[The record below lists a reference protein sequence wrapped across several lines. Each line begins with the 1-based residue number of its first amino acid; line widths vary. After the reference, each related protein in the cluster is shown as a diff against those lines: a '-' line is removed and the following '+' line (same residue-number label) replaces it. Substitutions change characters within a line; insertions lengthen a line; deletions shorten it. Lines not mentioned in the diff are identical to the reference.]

1 MKIAIY
7 GASEITSLI
16 AKEFH
21 QVHEIT
27 VIDKEENKTE
37 EFSRLDIR
45 FISCEALTIDVL
57 KNINIKNADTFI
69 ACSTNDEKN
78 ILACMTAKRLCPI
91 KTICFVS
98 KEEYKKQIDEIID
111 LLDGKTEKILKELE
125 TQMKEA
131 SKKLNFEEA
140 AYIRDRKQAIERV
153 SEKQKVSN
161 ISENNIDVIGIAKSE
176 IEVCIEIFFVR
187 GSKMIGREHY
197 FFTEL
202 KDMTDSEILSGF
214 IKQ

>member
-98 KEEYKKQIDEIID
+98 K
-111 LLDGKTEKILKELE
+111 
-125 TQMKEA
+125 
-131 SKKLNFEEA
+131 
-140 AYIRDRKQAIERV
+140 
-153 SEKQKVSN
+153 
-161 ISENNIDVIGIAKSE
+161 
-176 IEVCIEIFFVR
+176 
-187 GSKMIGREHY
+187 
-197 FFTEL
+197 
-202 KDMTDSEILSGF
+202 
-214 IKQ
+214 

>member
-78 ILACMTAKRLCPI
+78 ILASYLSTTLFGQKKFLQ
-91 KTICFVS
+91 KKFS
-98 KEEYKKQIDEIID
+98 K
-111 LLDGKTEKILKELE
+111 
-125 TQMKEA
+125 
-131 SKKLNFEEA
+131 S
-140 AYIRDRKQAIERV
+140 
-153 SEKQKVSN
+153 
-161 ISENNIDVIGIAKSE
+161 
-176 IEVCIEIFFVR
+176 
-187 GSKMIGREHY
+187 
-197 FFTEL
+197 
-202 KDMTDSEILSGF
+202 
-214 IKQ
+214 